1 MMVSNESLSYV
12 DGIRNK
18 LNKYIAETK
27 KSQSQIS
34 KELGVSK
41 TTLSMFLTNSYSGNN
56 QDIAEKVEQYLQM
69 GAVRKEL
76 AKEPGI
82 CLNLTNTEM
91 ILEKTRIAHIS
102 NDILLIYGA
111 AGCGKTTALKHYAKN
126 TNGAIYVEAD
136 VTTNS
141 HRSILM
147 LLLEAIGEES
157 HGSTSSIMRFLVSKL
172 KGTNQLIIIDEAQHL
187 TPKSFDALRA
197 LNDKANIGIV
207 YSGNPSVLK
216 RMYGTKEEE
225 FDQVHS
231 RIGYHC
237 ELHNRYSFNDI
248 AIVFSQFNISKEC
261 LQYLHKVAQ
270 RKGGLRIMIKQYK
283 LAANI
288 ANALNEDISVTHLD
302 DAAKRMGIGG
312 IPV

>member
-1 MMVSNESLSYV
+1 MTELKEDANYVNGMRSKLSS
-12 DGIRNK
+12 
-18 LNKYIAETK
+18 YIIETK
-27 KSQSQIS
+27 KSQSQVA
-34 KELGVSK
+34 KELGISK
-41 TTLSMFLTNSYSGNN
+41 TTLSMFLTNNYAGNN
-56 QDIAEKVEQYLQM
+56 NEVAVKAEQYLEM
-69 GAVRKEL
+69 GAVRMAL
-76 AKEPGI
+76 TKEPNI
-82 CLNLTNTEM
+82 CIELTNTER

-102 NDILLIYGA
+102 NDILLIYGP
-111 AGCGKTTALKHYAKN
+111 AGCGKTTALKHYANN
-126 TNGAIYVEAD
+126 TNGVIYVEAD

-141 HRSILM
+141 HRSILY
-147 LLLEAIGEES
+147 LILEAIGEEI
-157 HGSTSSIMRFLVSKL
+157 HGSTSSMMRFLISKL

-216 RMYGTKEEE
+216 RMYGTMEEE

-237 ELHNRYSFNDI
+237 ELNNRYSLDDI
-248 AIVFSQFNISKEC
+248 GLVFKSFGVSREC
-261 LQYLHKVAQ
+261 LQYLHKIAQ
-270 RKGGLRIMIKQYK
+270 RKGGLRIMVKQYK

-288 ANALNEDISVTHLD
+288 ATALNEGLTVTHLE

-312 IPV
+312 LPA